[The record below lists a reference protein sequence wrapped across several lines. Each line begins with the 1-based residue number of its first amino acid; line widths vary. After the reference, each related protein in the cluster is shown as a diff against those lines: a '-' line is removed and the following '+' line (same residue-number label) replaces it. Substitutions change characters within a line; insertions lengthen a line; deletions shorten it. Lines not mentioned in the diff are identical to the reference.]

1 MNEFL
6 KIEPK
11 SCPFCGWGTIV
22 DGGIIKHYCEC
33 NSCHSKGSAHKTWE
47 NAVKAWNTRYMAEQM
62 RNNKESEIYEN

>member
-11 SCPFCGWGTIV
+11 PCPFCGWGTIV

-33 NSCHSKGSAHKTWE
+33 NSCHAKGSFHKTWE
-47 NAVKAWNTRYMAEQM
+47 NAVKAWNTRYISEQLKAGASDG
-62 RNNKESEIYEN
+62 NIQ